1 MNLMILQ
8 VIVILML
15 DIVLEMYV
23 IVLRTQKTK
32 NNVSSA
38 KGVTF
43 SSSDQ
48 LHRARDPTKVLGG
61 NTRTTQ
67 NTFDL
72 LAERCHGGKSKI
84 ASPQSSDSPGST
96 SGKTNYVLETPSS
109 IDKCLVPN
117 SPPAM
122 ASENNLRKLS
132 LTSKVK
138 KDQKLAVG
146 RQFSDAD
153 LASAVAVASA
163 AAGKSLHTNIY
174 TSDLQRQKYF
184 FHIP

>member
-1 MNLMILQ
+1 
-8 VIVILML
+8 ML

-72 LAERCHGGKSKI
+72 LAERCHGGKSKV

-117 SPPAM
+117 SPPAI

-163 AAGKSLHTNIY
+163 AAGKSLYTQTHIHIY
-174 TSDLQRQKYF
+174 ICFQDL
-184 FHIP
+184 HIFYIP

>member
-1 MNLMILQ
+1 
-8 VIVILML
+8 
-15 DIVLEMYV
+15 MYV
-23 IVLRTQKTK
+23 IVLRTQKAK

-48 LHRARDPTKVLGG
+48 LHRARDPAKVLGG

-72 LAERCHGGKSKI
+72 LAERCHGAKSKI

-117 SPPAM
+117 SPPAI
-122 ASENNLRKLS
+122 ASENSLRKLS
-132 LTSKVK
+132 LTAKVK

-163 AAGKSLHTNIY
+163 AAGKSLYTQTHIHIY
-174 TSDLQRQKYF
+174 IYRKLFSRSSHFLYPVKCASF
-184 FHIP
+184 FM

>member
-1 MNLMILQ
+1 
-8 VIVILML
+8 ML
-15 DIVLEMYV
+15 DVDFKMYA
-23 IVLRTQKTK
+23 IVLRTQKAK
-32 NNVSSA
+32 NNVPSA

-48 LHRARDPTKVLGG
+48 LHRTRDTAKVLGG

-72 LAERCHGGKSKI
+72 LAERCHGGRSKI

-117 SPPAM
+117 SPPAI
-122 ASENNLRKLS
+122 ASDNSLRKFS
-132 LTSKVK
+132 LTTKIN

-163 AAGKSLHTNIY
+163 AAGKNVYIY
-174 TSDLQRQKYF
+174 VCVYMYLNVKKILYAAKCVSFYL
-184 FHIP
+184 